1 MKKLLSILTVSV
13 LLTTTSNAQDPNF
26 SQFFASPLTL
36 NPALTGKF
44 DGVMRFAA
52 NYRNQW
58 PSINNAY
65 TTMTASLDM
74 GIMKNRIPEYDQFGI
89 GIMAYSDKAGNG
101 ALNSN
106 YLGLSVAYHKALDEN
121 GYHQLGAGFQGTYM
135 NKRLNTEKLTFQ
147 DQLTPMGFTGVT
159 RESFSS
165 QQVNLHY
172 FDLNAGIIYN
182 GSTNGYNNFYLG
194 ASMYH
199 INRPK
204 ETFQKGDFLLNSR
217 VTIQGGAKIPVGTY
231 NSLHVAANH
240 SIQAKAH
247 NTMLG
252 GAFCLNV
259 NNDEENPTNF
269 YIGSWYRFQ
278 DALIPYVGLEFGE
291 WHFGASYDVNTSALK
306 AASNSRGGVEV
317 SLIYV
322 KKYTDP
328 NMKKLNCPK
337 F

>member
-1 MKKLLSILTVSV
+1 MKKLLSILTVCA

-74 GIMKNRIPEYDQFGI
+74 GIMKNRVPEYDQFGI

-240 SIQAKAH
+240 SIQAKAR

-317 SLIYV
+317 SLIYI

>member
-1 MKKLLSILTVSV
+1 MKKLLSILTVCA
-13 LLTTTSNAQDPNF
+13 LLTTTTKAQDPNF

-74 GIMKNRIPEYDQFGI
+74 GIMKNRVPEYDQFGI

-204 ETFQKGDFLLNSR
+204 ETFQEGEFLLNSR

-240 SIQAKAH
+240 SIQAKAR

-328 NMKKLNCPK
+328 SMKKLNCPK